1 MNILKLI
8 RKSVKPHPTEKG
20 NTKNSQ
26 TQKHNIPSK
35 PKKRELYHDNE
46 DLGFC

>member
-8 RKSVKPHPTEKG
+8 RKSVKHPTEKG
-20 NTKNSQ
+20 NSKNSR
-26 TQKHNIPSK
+26 TQKHNTISK

>member
-8 RKSVKPHPTEKG
+8 RKSVKQHPAEKG
-20 NTKNSQ
+20 NSKNSQ
-26 TQKHNIPSK
+26 TQKQRIISK

-46 DLGFC
+46 DLGYC